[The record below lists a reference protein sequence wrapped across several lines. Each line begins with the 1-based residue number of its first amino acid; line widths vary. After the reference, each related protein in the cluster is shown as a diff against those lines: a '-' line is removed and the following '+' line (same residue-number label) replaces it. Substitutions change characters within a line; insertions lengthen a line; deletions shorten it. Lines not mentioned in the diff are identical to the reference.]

1 MTTRSPYSFVPDEP
15 VSKFDWTTPSSWKLG
30 GSSPAFNGS
39 NGTGLA
45 ASNVGRD
52 YFGLSMDNVGYDS
65 PGMRYDSPIMGG
77 GYGSMSGWGGGVAK
91 AGAAGSG
98 SMMDSF
104 FRQKNAEGMTSGGY
118 GELGLGLLSGGV
130 NTYLGFKQY
139 QMAKQGLQQQQK
151 QFDMNY
157 AAARQTTNTAM
168 EDRQK
173 ARVASNGSAYES
185 VDSYMNRNRVA

>member
-1 MTTRSPYSFVPDEP
+1 MPDYSSLSRFGNMDFMQGYGGGLPNKPMGSV
-15 VSKFDWTTPSSWKLG
+15 FDTGDFNDG
-30 GSSPAFNGS
+30 G
-39 NGTGLA
+39 
-45 ASNVGRD
+45 
-52 YFGLSMDNVGYDS
+52 
-65 PGMRYDSPIMGG
+65 GG
-77 GYGSMSGWGGGVAK
+77 GYGFAMPSWGGYGGAK
-91 AGAAGSG
+91 AGATGSG

-130 NTYLGFKQY
+130 NTYLGFQQYKQ
-139 QMAKQGLQQQQK
+139 AKEGLKQQK
-151 QFDMNY
+151 QQFDMNY

-185 VDSYMNRNRVA
+185 VDSYMNRNRIA